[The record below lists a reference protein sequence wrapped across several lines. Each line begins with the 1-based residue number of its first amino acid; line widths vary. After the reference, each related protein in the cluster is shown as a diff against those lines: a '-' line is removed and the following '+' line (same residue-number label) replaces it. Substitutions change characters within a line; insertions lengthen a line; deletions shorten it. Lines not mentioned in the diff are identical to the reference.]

1 MTRLLLSLLLATSSA
16 AAAAQPA
23 ENPLVG
29 AWTLEK
35 YVDTPEGGEP
45 VFVFGEQPS
54 GLFVFTADGHVSIS
68 LMRNP
73 PEAAPGL
80 DPDPD
85 GCVPDWFCAY
95 YGTYDYD
102 PAESAWTTHVAGAN
116 IPNYI
121 GTDQRRRFRIEG
133 DRLII
138 SETFQLQGRTVQA
151 ERVLRRLG
159 VP

>member
-1 MTRLLLSLLLATSSA
+1 MLLSLLIASA
-16 AAAAQPA
+16 VGAAEPLPPD
-23 ENPLVG
+23 NPLVG

-35 YVDTPEGGEP
+35 YVDVPEGGEP
-45 VFVFGEQPS
+45 VYAFGQQPS

-73 PEAAPGL
+73 PVSDPGA
-80 DPDPD
+80 DPDSD
-85 GCVPDWFCAY
+85 ACVPDWFCAY

-102 PAESAWTTHVAGAN
+102 PAEPAWVTHVQGAN

-121 GTDQRRRFRIEG
+121 GTDQRRRFRIEN

-138 SETFQLQGRTVQA
+138 SETISLDGRTVQA
-151 ERVLRRLG
+151 ERILRRLG
-159 VP
+159 R